1 MKKIRMYRA
10 MISLLLGLPLLCI
23 AVTVGAEEV
32 LSSGTF
38 TGASS
43 HVTSGGVSVV
53 KTTDGLQVILGKDF
67 KFDGAPDPKVGFG
80 KSGKYDIKSQLAHL
94 KKNSGEQRYSIPDSL
109 DISGYNEIY
118 IWCEAYSVPLGVAVI
133 NQ

>member
-1 MKKIRMYRA
+1 MKKFRFYRS
-10 MISLLLGLPLLCI
+10 MTPLLLGLPLLCI
-23 AVTVGAEEV
+23 SMIAGAEDV
-32 LSSGTF
+32 VSSGTF
-38 TGASS
+38 TGASN

-53 KTTDGLQVILGKDF
+53 KTNDGLEVVLSDDF

-80 KSGKYDIKSQLAHL
+80 KNGKYDIKSQLAHL
-94 KKNSGEQRYSIPDSL
+94 EKNTGAQRYSVPISL

-133 NQ
+133 K